1 MTIHK
6 QRALVGRVATLAMA
20 AGGAVAGYLLGCV
33 LAIQLAENWLN
44 QYSKLVVAQEDA
56 SSMEAHS
63 LLATLNKSTRPFCSD
78 AEIEYFRDLV
88 FRSEYVKDAGRIHGG
103 RIECSATEGHP
114 ARLLKQFTPEAAQPD
129 GTIAYSNL
137 VPIEDSSLK
146 RAGLQQG
153 SAYVVLGSH
162 VPATLGPI
170 PMHLTFGMSGV
181 ASLQSG
187 NPREAASERKEIYLT
202 AEGTFRQG
210 DTLYGTSCSTGE
222 SKCVAASTSVPEA
235 MQGERGIVAG
245 GTFLGGVLGA
255 LLGAAFSLIRRRSRT
270 SEQQLRRA
278 IAREKLDVVY
288 QPIVCMSTG
297 RIMGAEALA
306 RWKDDDGNAVS
317 PDVFIKTAEEHG
329 FVGTVT
335 KLVIKRA
342 MQSFAMTLRNRPGF
356 RLSVNVA
363 AADLA
368 DPEFLP
374 MLDETLKKSKV
385 APKSVV
391 IEITE
396 SSTANRVVA
405 METIRELRRRG
416 HSIHIDDFG
425 TGYSSL
431 SYLLYLSVDT
441 IKIDKAFTRVIG
453 TEAVTVA
460 ILPQIL
466 AMARSLQ
473 LDVVV
478 EGVENERQA
487 NYFSTEGQR
496 IYGQG
501 WLYGKPV
508 SAGEFLGVLADDME
522 RGPVP
527 AMPERAR
534 APEPMGVRSAEPDG
548 YELVPRLIA

>member
-1 MTIHK
+1 
-6 QRALVGRVATLAMA
+6 MA
-20 AGGAVAGYLLGCV
+20 AGGAFAGYMLGCA

-56 SSMEAHS
+56 SSMEAHN
-63 LLATLNKSTRPFCSD
+63 LLSTLNKSTRPFCSD
-78 AEIEYFRDLV
+78 SEIDYFRDLV
-88 FRSEYVKDAGRIHGG
+88 FRSEYVKDAGRIRSGK
-103 RIECSATEGHP
+103 IECSATGGHT
-114 ARLLKQFTPEAAQPD
+114 ARSLKQFTPEAAQPD
-129 GTIAYSNL
+129 GTVAYSNL

-162 VPATLGPI
+162 VPATLGPV
-170 PMHLTFGMSGV
+170 PMHLTFGMNGV
-181 ASLQSG
+181 ASPQSG
-187 NPREAASERKEIYLT
+187 NLKEEAPERKEIFLT
-202 AEGTFRQG
+202 TEGTLRQG
-210 DTLYGTSCSTGE
+210 DMLYGTSCSTGE

-235 MQGERGIVAG
+235 MQSERGIVAG
-245 GTFLGGVLGA
+245 ATFVGGVFGA
-255 LLGAAFSLIRRRSRT
+255 LLGLALSTVMRRSRT
-270 SEQQLRRA
+270 REQQLRRA
-278 IAREKLDVVY
+278 IKRDKLDLVY
-288 QPIVCMSTG
+288 QPIVCMSSG
-297 RIMGAEALA
+297 RIMGAETLV
-306 RWKDDDGNAVS
+306 RWKDDDGDAVS
-317 PDVFIKTAEEHG
+317 PDVFVKIAEEHG
-329 FVGTVT
+329 FVGSVT

-342 MQSFAMTLRNRPGF
+342 MQSFAVTLRNRPGF

-368 DPEFLP
+368 DPKFLP
-374 MLDETLKKSKV
+374 MLDDTLKRAKV
-385 APKSVV
+385 DSKSVA

-396 SSTANRVVA
+396 SSTADRVVA

-460 ILPQIL
+460 ILPQIQ
-466 AMARSLQ
+466 AMAKSLQ

-487 NYFSTEGQR
+487 NYFSSEGQR
-496 IYGQG
+496 IFGQG

-508 SAGEFLGVLADDME
+508 SAGEFLGLLAEDME
-522 RGPVP
+522 RGPIP
-527 AMPERAR
+527 ALPERTHAH
-534 APEPMGVRSAEPDG
+534 EPMGVRSAEENP

>member
-1 MTIHK
+1 
-6 QRALVGRVATLAMA
+6 
-20 AGGAVAGYLLGCV
+20 LL
-33 LAIQLAENWLN
+33 
-44 QYSKLVVAQEDA
+44 S
-56 SSMEAHS
+56 
-63 LLATLNKSTRPFCSD
+63 TLNKSARPFCSD
-78 AEIEYFRDLV
+78 SEIGYFRDLV
-88 FRSEYVKDAGRIHGG
+88 FRSEYVKDAGRISGG
-103 RIECSATEGHP
+103 KIECSATEGRA
-114 ARLLKQFTPEAAQPD
+114 ARSVKQFKPEAAQPD

-137 VPIEDSSLK
+137 IPIEDSSLK

-162 VPATLGPI
+162 VPATMGPI
-170 PMHLTFGMSGV
+170 PMHLTFGMNGV
-181 ASLQSG
+181 ASPQSG
-187 NPREAASERKEIYLT
+187 SVKESVPERKEIYLSR
-202 AEGTFRQG
+202 EGTLRQG
-210 DTLYGTSCSTGE
+210 DTLYATSCSTGE

-235 MQGERGIVAG
+235 MQAERGIIAG
-245 GTFLGGVLGA
+245 CTPLGGALGA
-255 LLGAAFSLIRRRSRT
+255 LIGAALSVVLRRSRT
-270 SEQQLRRA
+270 REQQLRRA
-278 IAREKLDVVY
+278 IAHDKLDVVY
-288 QPIVCMSTG
+288 QPIVCLASG
-297 RIMGAEALA
+297 RIMGAEALV
-306 RWKDDDGNAVS
+306 RWKDDDGDAVS
-317 PDVFIKTAEEHG
+317 PDVFIKIAEEHG
-329 FVGTVT
+329 FVGSVT

-368 DPEFLP
+368 DSKFLP
-374 MLDETLKKSKV
+374 MLDDTLKRAKV
-385 APKSVV
+385 DSKSVA

-396 SSTANRVVA
+396 SSTANRAAA

-466 AMARSLQ
+466 AMAKSLQ

-508 SAGEFLGVLADDME
+508 SAGEFLGVLAKDME
-522 RGPVP
+522 RGPIP
-527 AMPERAR
+527 AWPERALV
-534 APEPMGVRSAEPDG
+534 PEPMGVRPAEPDG
-548 YELVPRLIA
+548 YKLVPRLIA